1 MLRNRQGEAQRKPWN
16 KGKHMRTVE
25 EAIKQAEALGLT
37 ITPAIRREI
46 ERLVG
51 IINAGAPILEEF

>member
-1 MLRNRQGEAQRKPWN
+1 
-16 KGKHMRTVE
+16 MRTVE